1 MPTIQTT
8 TARLVLVLDELLT
21 LADAHERAELD
32 RYRRL
37 AFNFLT
43 FNTATSRL
51 MASLGIQCE
60 RRVEELNRLAK
71 RLGIDPASAGGA
83 KQRHGHR
90 AHSTHRFFIDGQAA
104 ALDEL
109 QQAIA
114 GADYSLRFYEHL
126 QEASAIPAL
135 YPALSAMIRQKRAE
149 HAVLQ
154 EYLACYCDT
163 RRAARRTG

>member
-1 MPTIQTT
+1 MPTTQTT
-8 TARLVLVLDELLT
+8 TAKLVLVLDELLT
-21 LADAHERAELD
+21 LADAHERAELN

-37 AFNFLT
+37 AFSFLT

-60 RRVEELNRLAK
+60 MRVEELK
-71 RLGIDPASAGGA
+71 RMAEQLGHASSPARGT
-83 KQRHGHR
+83 QQHHGH
-90 AHSTHRFFIDGQAA
+90 HGNSTHRFVIDGPDA

-114 GADYSLRFYEHL
+114 GAEYSLHFYEHL
-126 QEASAIPAL
+126 REASAIPAL
-135 YPALSAMIRQKRAE
+135 DPALSAILRQKRAE

-154 EYLACYCDT
+154 EY
-163 RRAARRTG
+163 RAACRQSGRMASAG

>member
-1 MPTIQTT
+1 MPRTQTT

-21 LADAHERAELD
+21 LADAHERAELT

-60 RRVEELNRLAK
+60 IRVEELQRIA
-71 RLGIDPASAGGA
+71 RQLGIDPSPTGGT
-83 KQRHGHR
+83 KQRQGHNGR
-90 AHSTHRFFIDGQAA
+90 STHRFFIDGPDA

-114 GADYSLRFYEHL
+114 GAEYSLHFYEHL
-126 QEASAIPAL
+126 RDASAIPDL
-135 YPALSAMIRQKRAE
+135 FPALSAMIRQKRAE
-149 HAVLQ
+149 HAVLE
-154 EYLACYCDT
+154 EYLASF
-163 RRAARRTG
+163 REAGRAASAG